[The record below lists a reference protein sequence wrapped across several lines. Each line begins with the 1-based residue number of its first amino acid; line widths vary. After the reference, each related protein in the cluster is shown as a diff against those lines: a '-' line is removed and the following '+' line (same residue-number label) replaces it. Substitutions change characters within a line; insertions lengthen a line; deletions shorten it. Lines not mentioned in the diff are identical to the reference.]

1 MTCSQLHGKQL
12 ALVIYNEKAK
22 RARVGKHSQLKATL
36 MVCWTWKVREIT
48 VVGWWDPG
56 GNYGGTQVPWDLVGV
71 RVPLPSSLL
80 RLEVRSLHAVLWH
93 SRGLRNGCSKELPAV
108 CKRTSQWG
116 HWAPSSVWLGTPE
129 ALPKSS
135 PVQGTPSTTLLG
147 FLHDLGEDEELLLLN
162 YVWNFVPDN
171 LEGGG
176 KARFASFRKRKMWLY
191 LGRAL
196 EWWVVVK
203 GGL

>member
-1 MTCSQLHGKQL
+1 M
-12 ALVIYNEKAK
+12 K
-22 RARVGKHSQLKATL
+22 RLRAHRLESTPNSRRPWWCAGHERCERLL
-36 MVCWTWKVREIT
+36 L
-48 VVGWWDPG
+48 GGGWDPG

-108 CKRTSQWG
+108 LKRTSQLG

-135 PVQGTPSTTLLG
+135 PVQGTPSTTPLG

-162 YVWNFVPDN
+162 YVWN
-171 LEGGG
+171 
-176 KARFASFRKRKMWLY
+176 
-191 LGRAL
+191 
-196 EWWVVVK
+196 
-203 GGL
+203 